1 MPNEL
6 ETTDVYSHIHIAVNN
21 RMTGWCIRSW
31 IDDDDLQIL
40 CYFYLAFLK
49 TIDANRTEHKVYRTL
64 LRTYVYLRRCV
75 WILCPISFSFYH
87 LEILHILV
95 QKSIRP
101 FHNYHNCIFN
111 VMNNGGTKQSTALEL
126 MAAVIELLITQL
138 HLCSTALHHKIE
150 IFLFGRNT
158 VVVWA
163 LVGYTIPVHN
173 TTSIDPIQGVRK
185 AIKNSQN
192 RYAVRGVE

>member
-6 ETTDVYSHIHIAVNN
+6 ETTDVYFYSHIDIAVNN
-21 RMTGWCIRSW
+21 RMRCWCIRSW

-49 TIDANRTEHKVYRTL
+49 TIDANRIEHKVYRTL
-64 LRTYVYLRRCV
+64 LRTYVGM
-75 WILCPISFSFYH
+75 WILCPISFSFYQ
-87 LEILHILV
+87 LELLQILV

-111 VMNNGGTKQSTALEL
+111 VMNNGGISSRRLEL

-138 HLCSTALHHKIE
+138 HLCSAALHHEIK

-158 VVVWA
+158 DVV
-163 LVGYTIPVHN
+163 
-173 TTSIDPIQGVRK
+173 
-185 AIKNSQN
+185 
-192 RYAVRGVE
+192 